1 MKAAFFDIDGTL
13 VSFRTHKIPQSAI
26 DAIGRLRKQG
36 VKVFIATGRPRPF
49 IDNLGELECDG
60 IISVNGASCRMED
73 GTVVNSVPVDK
84 ADLLRLIEYCRNEPF
99 PVAFATDDYAFLNMI
114 TPEVTEVFSLL
125 HIPLPEIRP
134 IEYCLKVDVMQV
146 ISFFSEEE
154 EGFMMQNVLA
164 GCDSHRWHPLFTDV
178 IAKGISKSTGIDSV
192 LKHCGIGLSEVYAF
206 GDGGNDIPMLRHVP
220 NSVAMGNASDEVKR
234 AARYVTDTVD
244 NDGIAKFLEQ
254 FLK

>member
-1 MKAAFFDIDGTL
+1 MEAAFFDIDGTL
-13 VSFRTHKIPQSAI
+13 VSFRTHCIPQSAI

-49 IDNLGELECDG
+49 IDNLGELEYDG

-84 ADLLRLIEYCRNEPF
+84 ADLLRLIEHCRSNPI

-134 IEYCLKVDVMQV
+134 IEHCLKVDVMQ
-146 ISFFSEEE
+146 IIAFFSADEERYIMDNE
-154 EGFMMQNVLA
+154 LT
-164 GCDSHRWHPLFTDV
+164 GCVSHRWHPSFTDI
-178 IAKGISKSTGIDSV
+178 IAKGNSKSTGIDAV
-192 LKHCGIGLSEVYAF
+192 LRHCGIDLSEVLAF
-206 GDGGNDIPMLRHVP
+206 GDGGNDIPMLRYVP
-220 NSVAMGNASDEVKR
+220 NSVAMGNASDEVKS

-244 NDGIAKFLEQ
+244 NDGIAKFLER
-254 FLK
+254 FF